1 MGYDIGPKIGVDG
14 EAEFRAQLNQITS
27 IVKTLGTEMQVVASR
42 FDKQQDSEEA
52 LTAKN
57 KVLTKEIEEQVGA
70 FKAVFA
76 EISRKIWRSR
86 FQNLEMAADG

>member
-57 KVLTKEIEEQVGA
+57 KVLTKEIEEQRKKLELLKQGLQ
-70 FKAVFA
+70 KSA
-76 EISRKIWRSR
+76 EKYGRRK
-86 FQNLEMAADG
+86 E